1 MQLENKK
8 HGLVGSLS
16 NYFLLNSK
24 LTLIIVIVSILL
36 GFFSVIFIAKE
47 EEPQIVVP
55 MIDIITPAL
64 GLSAKEVE
72 RQVTEVIERAMWG
85 ISGVE
90 YICSQSAKH
99 QSLEQFASRLTTR

>member
-47 EEPQIVVP
+47 VSSGNGEKFHQYPLS
-55 MIDIITPAL
+55 TPRRRLDDVKA
-64 GLSAKEVE
+64 AKTPV
-72 RQVTEVIERAMWG
+72 
-85 ISGVE
+85 
-90 YICSQSAKH
+90 
-99 QSLEQFASRLTTR
+99 LTWMDSN